1 MTSIFNDVLGPVMRG
16 PSSSHTAGPYHI
28 GLLARSLL
36 GEDPALAAIFF
47 DPGGSFAEVY
57 RQQGSDHGFAA
68 GLMGWEITD
77 ERFHQAL
84 DVAAAQGVTIRF
96 EIRPLPPA
104 DHPNFVQID
113 LQGVRGRSLSAHAR
127 SPGGGTVN
135 FTRLNGWPVSL
146 SGAAHEFLLLLRP
159 EAESAVRR
167 CLAGHGDQVAR
178 HARRGQLFL
187 HYRHHSPLP
196 PPTVEQLGSL
206 SGLCAHWF
214 APPLSF
220 VTRGEP
226 LFRDAA
232 GMAALAR
239 CREYSLGMLSIE
251 YEGALLGLSV
261 DAVHE
266 EAQRRYQVMVSAV
279 RRGLAEPSPPLRI
292 LQPSAA
298 GIYRA
303 EAAGRLAAGG
313 MHTRVA
319 ARALAVMHV
328 NGAGGVVCAAPTA
341 GAAGVLPAVLVTLS
355 EEMGIGEEH
364 LTRALLAAGA
374 IGVIVSRRATF
385 AAEVAGCQVEIG
397 AAGAMAA
404 AAVVEAV
411 GGNAAQACDAAAIAF
426 QNTMGSVCDL
436 VGGIVEIPCHTRNAA
451 AASAAFLCADM
462 IMGGYTNPIPLD
474 ETIDAVYAVGTMLP
488 RELRCTAL
496 GGLAQTP
503 SALALSNS

>member
-36 GEDPALAAIFF
+36 GEDPALATICF
-47 DPGGSFAEVY
+47 DPGGSFAQVY
-57 RQQGSDHGFAA
+57 RQQGSDQGFAA

-84 DVAAAQGVTIRF
+84 DVAAAQGLTIRF
-96 EIRPLPPA
+96 EIRPLAPA

-113 LQGVRGRSLSAHAR
+113 LQGARGRTLSVHAR
-127 SPGGGTVN
+127 SPGGGTIG
-135 FTRLNGWPVSL
+135 FSRLNGWPVSL
-146 SGAAHEFLLLLRP
+146 EGTAYESLLLLRP

-167 CLAGHGDQVAR
+167 CLAGHGDQVSHHER
-178 HARRGQLFL
+178 HGQLFL

-196 PPTVEQLGSL
+196 HPTVEQLGSL
-206 SGLCAHWF
+206 PGLNAQWF
-214 APPLSF
+214 APPLSY
-220 VTRGEP
+220 VPRGEP

-232 GMAALAR
+232 GIVTLAR
-239 CREYSLGMLSIE
+239 HRDSSLGEISLE

-261 DAVHE
+261 GAVKE
-266 EAQRRYQVMVSAV
+266 EAQHRYQVMASAV
-279 RRGLAEPSPPLRI
+279 RRGLAEPSPPLRL

-313 MHTRVA
+313 LHTRAA

-341 GAAGVLPAVLVTLS
+341 GAAGVLPAVLVTLGK
-355 EEMGIGEEH
+355 EMGISEER
-364 LTRALLAAGA
+364 LTHALLAAGA
-374 IGVIVSRRATF
+374 IGIIVSQRATF

-397 AAGAMAA
+397 AAGAMSA
-404 AAVVEAV
+404 AAVVEAA

-474 ETIDAVYAVGTMLP
+474 ETIDAVYAVGRMLP

-503 SALALSNS
+503 SALALSGS